1 MGNKSSKS
9 SDDGCIGNRRVR
21 TIVLS
26 LVLIAF
32 FVFGLAYFEANKS
45 YYAKLADTTD
55 LPWFG
60 QTCDTCEDL
69 ANAWLL
75 VMIGAIT
82 CACATIAALLF
93 FLIPGCDDKM
103 GRIAGL
109 ALFLGGIAY
118 IAGWIWIIKVERD
131 QYGSL
136 WEHYSDE
143 WKRQIQSY
151 WAAQFG
157 EALLAGGAA
166 FLLGM
171 DCCWQMYDDESHR
184 LGSNLGLLCAV
195 SVLCMNCYYLQVCP
209 TDDDDT
215 ILDSDYWCVER
226 DGVAAIATGYLVL
239 GISTAVYLFLYIFSC
254 CTCDCKD
261 KCIVRVLLACAL
273 VVGGIIAAIG
283 YYDYS
288 GGYDHAETD
297 PDSNDYSGKMVA
309 YYVGYTVLVAGL
321 PIVWAMDIALDDVK
335 KGDLS
340 KPFF

>member
-1 MGNKSSKS
+1 MGKS

-103 GRIAGL
+103 GMLSSPRFYVPYSSRKHIASLSFHFHSHSLYGLVIKGRIAGL

-151 WAAQFG
+151 
-157 EALLAGGAA
+157 
-166 FLLGM
+166 
-171 DCCWQMYDDESHR
+171 C
-184 LGSNLGLLCAV
+184 
-195 SVLCMNCYYLQVCP
+195 SVETP
-209 TDDDDT
+209 H
-215 ILDSDYWCVER
+215 I
-226 DGVAAIATGYLVL
+226 I
-239 GISTAVYLFLYIFSC
+239 FLYMFLW
-254 CTCDCKD
+254 D
-261 KCIVRVLLACAL
+261 LPFH
-273 VVGGIIAAIG
+273 AIQC
-283 YYDYS
+283 
-288 GGYDHAETD
+288 
-297 PDSNDYSGKMVA
+297 PN
-309 YYVGYTVLVAGL
+309 
-321 PIVWAMDIALDDVK
+321 PR
-335 KGDLS
+335 
-340 KPFF
+340 P